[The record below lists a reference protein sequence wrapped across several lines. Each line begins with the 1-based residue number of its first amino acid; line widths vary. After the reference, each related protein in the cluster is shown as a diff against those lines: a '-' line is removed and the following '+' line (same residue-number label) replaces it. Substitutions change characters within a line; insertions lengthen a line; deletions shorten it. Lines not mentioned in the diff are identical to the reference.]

1 MQLYVGN
8 LDYGT
13 TEETLATLFATIG
26 EVVSTK
32 LIMDP
37 TTGRSKGFGFIEM
50 ASKNDGIK
58 AISKLNGAEVNGR
71 NIKVNEGQKKP
82 AFSGN
87 QNRRW

>member
-1 MQLYVGN
+1 
-8 LDYGT
+8 
-13 TEETLATLFATIG
+13 
-26 EVVSTK
+26 
-32 LIMDP
+32 
-37 TTGRSKGFGFIEM
+37 M